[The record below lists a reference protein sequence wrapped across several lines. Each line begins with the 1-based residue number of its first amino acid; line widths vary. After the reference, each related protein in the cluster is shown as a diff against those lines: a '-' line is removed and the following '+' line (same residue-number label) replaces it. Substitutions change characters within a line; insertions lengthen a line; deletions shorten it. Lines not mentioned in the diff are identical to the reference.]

1 MKRRQLTR
9 RMCGSSTIEYVAVC
23 AALAFALFVP
33 IQDGVSGGAA
43 KTTLE
48 VVLDTLHKGYRN
60 FSHAIS
66 LPF

>member
-1 MKRRQLTR
+1 MKREQS
-9 RMCGSSTIEYVAVC
+9 GHSTIEYVMAC

-43 KTTLE
+43 KTTLQ
-48 VVLDTLHKGYRN
+48 VAFDTLRDGYRN

-66 LPF
+66 LPN